1 MSLEFDNNLP
11 IYLQIVENIKTDI
24 VSGKIQA
31 GERLP
36 SVREFA
42 LLMKVN
48 PNTIQKAL
56 VELEDTGLIYTER
69 TNGKFVT
76 QDKSLVGKLKREY
89 AEKITQ
95 KYLLDMQKIGI
106 TNQEILQ
113 YIKKLGE

>member
-56 VELEDTGLIYTER
+56 VELEGVGLIYTER

-76 QDKSLVGKLKREY
+76 QDKSLVEKLKGEY
-89 AEKITQ
+89 TEKITQ
-95 KYLLDMQKIGI
+95 KYLSDMQKIGI
-106 TNQEILQ
+106 TNEEILQ